1 MECNLVWNQTRDY
14 KIWFHTKIARHE
26 VLLPLYYIHFE
37 ITILKQ
43 IRNIYLEKF
52 NYSGS
57 TELYIVM
64 YIIHNILRKVE
75 FGAFLI
81 SSPDWLTCLTSIIWL
96 AEKWCNLIINRTQNW
111 CNSWLNCTLV
121 NQSECRICLWFHNE
135 YNKCWNHLL
144 QTSNQVWNPTK
155 PTNQL
160 FGKITQ
166 NLSF

>member
-1 MECNLVWNQTRDY
+1 M
-14 KIWFHTKIARHE
+14 
-26 VLLPLYYIHFE
+26 LLPLYYIHFE

-43 IRNIYLEKF
+43 IRNIYLEKI

-57 TELYIVM
+57 TELYIVL

-96 AEKWCNLIINRTQNW
+96 AEKLCNLIINRTQNW

-135 YNKCWNHLL
+135 YNKEIKGFMWLISWSRRFFLHDFLVCFFILGPKFSSFSLL
-144 QTSNQVWNPTK
+144 FW
-155 PTNQL
+155 
-160 FGKITQ
+160 
-166 NLSF
+166 